1 MFKGEKTF
9 PLVLE
14 TGKENESYKYQ
25 NRWAKS
31 VLVTNDV
38 TMYTEI
44 KLTKIKHKEQI
55 LKAAKEKKL
64 IIYKGVPIRLT
75 EDLSTEALWV
85 RRE

>member
-44 KLTKIKHKEQI
+44 KRIDRKMITTI
-55 LKAAKEKKL
+55 
-64 IIYKGVPIRLT
+64 GSNT
-75 EDLSTEALWV
+75 
-85 RRE
+85 